1 MNGIHSSWIQ
11 QNFDMVLLLNVHFAL
26 KIFESGKNSHNQVK
40 IGRLP
45 TRLMPFIGRE
55 KELAETNSLLSD
67 PDCQLLSL
75 IEPGG
80 IGLESLRKSGA
91 NLALPSRFQNNI

>member
-1 MNGIHSSWIQ
+1 
-11 QNFDMVLLLNVHFAL
+11 
-26 KIFESGKNSHNQVK
+26 
-40 IGRLP
+40 
-45 TRLMPFIGRE
+45 MPFIGRE